1 MPRPAKSVTTISKNL
16 TKDEKRKRMEV
27 EEKLRGQSDN
37 VSPPSHLNQ
46 SQRNIFNYIV
56 DELKAS
62 EILGNLDI
70 YILTSLCIAIERLQ
84 EIETSIN
91 EDSNKLLD
99 KSLMSAKKNYTQDLI
114 TGIRE
119 LSLSPSSRAKI
130 GNINLQKKAEEDDPI
145 LQILRR
151 KNNPLGR

>member
-1 MPRPAKSVTTISKNL
+1 MPRPAKSVTTMSKHL
-16 TKDEKRKRMEV
+16 TEDEKRKRMEA

-37 VSPPSHLNQ
+37 VSPPDYLNDNQ
-46 SQRNIFNYIV
+46 KEIFNHIV

-70 YILTSLCIAIERLQ
+70 YILTNLATAIDRLQ

-91 EDSNKLLD
+91 EDSNRLLD

-130 GNINLQKKAEEDDPI
+130 GNINLQAKEKENDP
-145 LQILRR
+145 LLEA
-151 KNNPLGR
+151 LGRIPKRR